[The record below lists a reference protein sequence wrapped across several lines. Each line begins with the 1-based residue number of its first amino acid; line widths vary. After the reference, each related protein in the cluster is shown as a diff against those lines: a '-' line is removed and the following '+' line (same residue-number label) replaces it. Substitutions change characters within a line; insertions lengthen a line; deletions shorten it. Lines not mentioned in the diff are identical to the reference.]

1 MNARIYLSRLGP
13 ELARLHVEN
22 LKTAAK
28 HAVRSWTQAENA
40 FNEMWPEYADQA
52 EKVQP
57 SGTQPQ
63 QGQKEETHG
72 DQTPERDNRIGS

>member
-22 LKTAAK
+22 LRTHAK
-28 HAVRSWTQAENA
+28 FATSSFVAAENA
-40 FNEMWPEYADQA
+40 FNELWPEYADQA
-52 EKVQP
+52 AKVQP

-72 DQTPERDNRIGS
+72 DQTPERDSRTGS